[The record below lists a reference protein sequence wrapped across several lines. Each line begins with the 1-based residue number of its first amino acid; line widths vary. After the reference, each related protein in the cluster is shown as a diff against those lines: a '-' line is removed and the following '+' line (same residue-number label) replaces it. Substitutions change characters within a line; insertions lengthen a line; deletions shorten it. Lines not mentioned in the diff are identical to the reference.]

1 LSGKEPGKWLITLTV
16 MGGTLMG
23 AIDVTIVN
31 VAIPHIQGNVGAS
44 VEEITW
50 VSTGYILSS
59 VIIMPIAAFLSSR
72 FGRKRLYLFSIVLFT
87 AGSAVCG
94 LSSSLSLLVSARIV
108 QGVGGGGLYPLAQ
121 AILRETFPPEEQ
133 GMAMGVY
140 GLGVVMGPALGPPLG
155 GWLTD
160 HYSWPWIFFV
170 NIPIGVVAVSMVVRF
185 IQDPPYL
192 ERERGRVDYPGLA
205 FMIVGLGALQLL
217 LEQGQRKDWFE
228 SAFIVY
234 LAVVASL
241 GLLLFVWREWT
252 CDRPAVD
259 LRILKNP
266 SFTSGCL
273 IVGILT
279 VGQYGTLFLFPL
291 FLQDLLG
298 YNAFDSGLA
307 LMPRFLAMAVTMPVA
322 GRLYNRIGPRSMA
335 FLGILVCGFSFWELS
350 RLSLDVGFW
359 DIFIPQL
366 YMGAGFGLMFVAL
379 STAALSTIAKPRMTA
394 ATGLYNVLRQV
405 AGSIGIAFTATQ
417 YTGWTKAFAGRL
429 SENVTLSRDAVG
441 QLLPRIAALLASRGA
456 NPADSGLQAL
466 KLIKVE
472 VVRQASMLSMNRL
485 LFLIA
490 CFFFLSLPLILLL
503 KHGDRP
509 A

>member
-1 LSGKEPGKWLITLTV
+1 LGGKEPGKWLITLTV

-23 AIDVTIVN
+23 AIDITIVN

-94 LSSSLSLLVSARIV
+94 LSSSLSLLVAARIV

-228 SAFIVY
+228 SEFIVY

-322 GRLYNRIGPRSMA
+322 GRLYNRIGNPRLRVFLLGALPSFSGCRILGHLHSPAVHGDGVRPDVRGVEYRGPLDDRQTADDGGDRSVQRPPPGSREHRHRLHSDPIYRMDQGVCRPVVGKRHPVPRRGQPASAENRRTPCEPRGEPSRFGASGPEAHKGRSGSAGQHA
-335 FLGILVCGFSFWELS
+335 FHEPPPVP
-350 RLSLDVGFW
+350 D
-359 DIFIPQL
+359 
-366 YMGAGFGLMFVAL
+366 
-379 STAALSTIAKPRMTA
+379 
-394 ATGLYNVLRQV
+394 
-405 AGSIGIAFTATQ
+405 
-417 YTGWTKAFAGRL
+417 
-429 SENVTLSRDAVG
+429 
-441 QLLPRIAALLASRGA
+441 
-456 NPADSGLQAL
+456 
-466 KLIKVE
+466 
-472 VVRQASMLSMNRL
+472 RL
-485 LFLIA
+485 LFFPVA
-490 CFFFLSLPLILLL
+490 SPN
-503 KHGDRP
+503 P
-509 A
+509 AAEARRQARMK